1 MRAPSQGARGR
12 PINAVAPSAGQDW
25 DSERYARNARFVS
38 TLGEDLLALLDARP
52 GERILDLGCGDG
64 VLTAKIAA
72 AGANVLGIDASA
84 AQIAAARRLGVEART
99 ADAQALSFDPE
110 FDAVFSNAALHWMKQ
125 PDAVIAGVRRALRPG
140 GRFVAEMGGH
150 GNVGAVRTALGA
162 ALARRGIDAGLH
174 DPWYFPTVEDYRGR
188 LQAGGFVVETI
199 SDFARPTVL
208 PGAMVD
214 WLETFAGA
222 FLAAV
227 NPNERRAVLAETA
240 AALEPSL
247 KNADGSW
254 WVDYV
259 RLRFHAVKP
268 AGGS

>member
-1 MRAPSQGARGR
+1 MTNEAVSRGNWDPGQYGRFRDERSRPYYDRA
-12 PINAVAPSAGQDW
+12 
-25 DSERYARNARFVS
+25 
-38 TLGEDLLALLDARP
+38 ALVQPRP
-52 GERILDLGCGDG
+52 GMRVVDLGCGPGD
-64 VLTAKIAA
+64 LTAWLHGELQAA
-72 AGANVLGIDASA
+72 ETIGVDSSDAMLEKAVPHASA
-84 AQIAAARRLGVEART
+84 GLTFVREDIRATPERYPEG
-99 ADAQALSFDPE
+99 FDL
-110 FDAVFSNAALHWMKQ
+110 VFSNAALHWMKQ